1 MKGSVYIMSEEMH
14 ISDSN
19 FDASV
24 LEASIPVLVDFW
36 APWCGPCKML
46 GPVIEEI
53 AKEYEGKIKVF
64 KMNVDENPE
73 TSRKYGIRSIPTV
86 KIFKGGEI
94 VENIVGNVPKDL
106 IVEKISQFL

>member
-1 MKGSVYIMSEEMH
+1 MH
-14 ISDSN
+14 ISDNN
-19 FDASV
+19 FGTSV
-24 LEASIPVLVDFW
+24 LEASVPVLVDFW

>member
-1 MKGSVYIMSEEMH
+1 MH

-19 FDASV
+19 FESLV
-24 LEASIPVLVDFW
+24 IQSPLPVMVDFW

-46 GPVIEEI
+46 GPVIEQIGE
-53 AKEYEGKIKVF
+53 EYEGKVKVF

-94 VENIVGNVPKDL
+94 VENIIGNVPKDL
-106 IVEKISQFL
+106 IVEKLSQFI

>member
-1 MKGSVYIMSEEMH
+1 MH

-19 FDASV
+19 FGSLV
-24 LEASIPVLVDFW
+24 LESSIPVMVDFW

-46 GPVIEEI
+46 GPVIEEVG
-53 AKEYEGKIKVF
+53 KEYEGKVKVF

-94 VENIVGNVPKDL
+94 VENIIGNVPKDL
-106 IVEKISQFL
+106 IIEKLSHFI

>member
-1 MKGSVYIMSEEMH
+1 MSEEMH
-14 ISDSN
+14 INDSN
-19 FDASV
+19 FGSSV
-24 LEASIPVLVDFW
+24 LESSIPVLVDFW

-46 GPVIEEI
+46 GPIIEEI
-53 AKEYEGKIKVF
+53 GKEYEGKVKVF

-94 VENIVGNVPKDL
+94 VENIIGNVPKDL
-106 IVEKISQFL
+106 IVEKLSHFI

>member
-1 MKGSVYIMSEEMH
+1 MSEEMH
-14 ISDSN
+14 ISDNN
-19 FDASV
+19 FGTSV
-24 LEASIPVLVDFW
+24 LEASVPVLVDFW

>member
-1 MKGSVYIMSEEMH
+1 MSEEMH

-64 KMNVDENPE
+64 KMNVDDNPE

-106 IVEKISQFL
+106 IVEKISQFI

>member
-64 KMNVDENPE
+64 KMNVDDNPE

-106 IVEKISQFL
+106 IVEKISQFI

>member
-1 MKGSVYIMSEEMH
+1 MH

-19 FDASV
+19 FGTSV
-24 LEASIPVLVDFW
+24 LESSIPVLVDFW

-46 GPVIEEI
+46 GPIIEEI
-53 AKEYEGKIKVF
+53 AKEYDGKIKVF

-73 TSRKYGIRSIPTV
+73 TSRKYGIRSIPTI

-94 VENIVGNVPKDL
+94 VENIVGNVPKEL
-106 IVEKISQFL
+106 ITEKISQFL

>member
-1 MKGSVYIMSEEMH
+1 MKGSVYMSEEMH

-19 FDASV
+19 FESLV
-24 LEASIPVLVDFW
+24 IQSTLPVMVDFW

-46 GPVIEEI
+46 GPVIEQIGE
-53 AKEYEGKIKVF
+53 EYQGKIKVF

-94 VENIVGNVPKDL
+94 VENIIGNVPKDL
-106 IVEKISQFL
+106 IVEKLGQFI

>member
-1 MKGSVYIMSEEMH
+1 MSEEMH

-64 KMNVDENPE
+64 KMNVDDNPE

>member
-1 MKGSVYIMSEEMH
+1 MH

-19 FDASV
+19 FGASV
-24 LEASIPVLVDFW
+24 LESSIPVLVDFW